1 MRAIIAGI
9 LRMTRRN
16 GYPSPVPF
24 RRLFGRAEPRPE
36 DLQIGRVPP
45 ERRAAALASVLG
57 TGAVAS
63 PGFERRAE
71 DHGIDL
77 NLLWEAVRGDRLEA
91 AALLVPHPGRSGLL
105 LASLP
110 RDPAH
115 GSVVAETARHLL
127 VHASSTSRMRLAQA
141 LSSPAETL
149 RSRAWVDAGL
159 RHLASLDYMERPLA
173 APWPASRPLPDGV
186 RLGPWDPTDRG
197 PLERLLLATYEET
210 LDCPG
215 LAQMREPS
223 DILDGHLAAGE
234 HDPALWTIAWHRGIP
249 VAALLLAPS
258 AATESVEVV
267 YLGIVPSFRGRGL
280 GSALL
285 SHGAG
290 LVRTRRERTFALAVD
305 ARNTPAVALYAR
317 AGFRTVRRREA
328 FVAPIPP
335 YGPGGSAVK

>member
-1 MRAIIAGI
+1 MP
-9 LRMTRRN
+9 RRY
-16 GYPSPVPF
+16 GYAATVPF

-36 DLQIGRVPP
+36 ELQIGRASP

-57 TGAVAS
+57 TGAVTS

-71 DHGIDL
+71 AQGIDL
-77 NLLWEAVRGDRLEA
+77 TLLWEAARGDRLEA

-105 LASLP
+105 LASMP
-110 RDPAH
+110 RDAAH
-115 GSVVAETARHLL
+115 AATVSATVRHLL
-127 VHASSTSRMRLAQA
+127 QHAPVGRSVRLVQA
-141 LSSPAETL
+141 LSSPAESL
-149 RSRAWVDAGL
+149 RSRAWTEAGL

-173 APWPASRPLPDGV
+173 ATWPAPRPVPDGV
-186 RLGPWDPTDRG
+186 RFERWAPSDRG
-197 PLERLLLATYEET
+197 SLERLLLATYEET

-215 LAQMREPS
+215 LAQMRDPA

-234 HDPALWTIAWHRGIP
+234 HDPSLWTVAWHDGAP

-267 YLGIVPSFRGRGL
+267 YLGIVPAFRGRGL

-285 SHGAG
+285 AHGAG
-290 LVRTRRERTFALAVD
+290 LVRSRRERTVALAVD

-328 FVAPIPP
+328 FVAPMPP
-335 YGPGGSAVK
+335 YGHDGSAVK